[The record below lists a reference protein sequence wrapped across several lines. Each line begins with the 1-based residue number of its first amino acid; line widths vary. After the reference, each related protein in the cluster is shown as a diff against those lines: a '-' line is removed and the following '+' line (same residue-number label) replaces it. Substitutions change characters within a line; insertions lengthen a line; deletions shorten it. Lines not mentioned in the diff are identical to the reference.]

1 MAQRWIEKDKF
12 YNGMVFLIAFCEWK
26 AVLVAWSECAINNLT
41 LFWPSDMLT
50 SKQEVSTMD
59 SRDSKRKLLKQV
71 RGIHGNPERVRST
84 LFQSHPFFDAE
95 DKAQVKYEMLRRRE
109 VQRAGLVETCTA
121 FGFTRESYRHIL
133 DRFQRE
139 GMAGLFERKPGRK
152 GPLKVTDEVRN
163 VLEKE
168 HEDEPQLSPEELARR
183 CYDQTGVKLSRRTIY
198 RLREEQGGQKKKPLR
213 KQGS

>member
-1 MAQRWIEKDKF
+1 ME
-12 YNGMVFLIAFCEWK
+12 
-26 AVLVAWSECAINNLT
+26 
-41 LFWPSDMLT
+41 
-50 SKQEVSTMD
+50 
-59 SRDSKRKLLKQV
+59 SRDAKRKLLKQV
-71 RGIHGNPERVRST
+71 RAIHGNPERVRST
-84 LFQSHPFFDAE
+84 MFQSHPFFDAE
-95 DKAQVKYEMLRRRE
+95 DKAQVKYEMLRRLE

-152 GPLKVTDEVRN
+152 RPLKVTDEVRH
-163 VLEKE
+163 VLERE